1 MKRGMILLAALVL
14 SACSGAGSKQYY
26 QLPIEPA
33 VSRAVTQTA
42 AQTHQL
48 WVQPV
53 NVADLLGGMGVVY
66 QQSDVQFV
74 TASNNLWASPL
85 SQQLTQSLVAGL
97 GAAMP
102 GWLVSTQPLGM
113 SQDSLTVNINA
124 FYGRYDGKVVVAGE
138 WLLTHQGVL
147 TQRAF
152 HIVLPQQGDGYDALV
167 RTLGQAWQQEI
178 AAMAGQIARA
188 G

>member
-1 MKRGMILLAALVL
+1 MKRGMILLALLAL
-14 SACSGAGSKQYY
+14 SACSTTSSGPKYYY
-26 QLPIEPA
+26 QLPMMA
-33 VSRAVTQTA
+33 AAQTRVVQTA
-42 AQTHQL
+42 AQGRQL

-53 NVADLLGGMGVVY
+53 NVADLLAGIGVVY
-66 QQSDVQFV
+66 QQSDVQYV

-85 SQQLTQSLVAGL
+85 SQQLTLSLVAGL

-102 GWLVSTQPLGM
+102 GWLVTTQPLG
-113 SQDSLTVNINA
+113 QDNLTVNVNA

-138 WLLTHQGVL
+138 WLLTVQGQL

-167 RTLGQAWQQEI
+167 RTLAQGWQQEV
-178 AAMAGQIARA
+178 ARMASQIAPSD
-188 G
+188 